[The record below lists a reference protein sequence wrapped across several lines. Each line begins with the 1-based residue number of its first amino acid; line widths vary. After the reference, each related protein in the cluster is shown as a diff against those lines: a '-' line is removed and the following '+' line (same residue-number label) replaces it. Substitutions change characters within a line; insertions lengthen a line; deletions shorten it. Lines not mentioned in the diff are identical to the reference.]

1 MFSKISKIISLLAI
15 TSIAITGCSSNTKN
29 KNEDSIPNSNVV
41 ESVDNS
47 SSSNDLKTES
57 GTNSDKATN
66 TKINDVKV
74 TFLNTGNS
82 DSILIN
88 DNGKYLLIDSGDND
102 DEKFISNYLKSKGV
116 NKLDYLI
123 ISHWDADHVG
133 GADAVVDNIKV
144 DTLLVPN
151 EDADTKTYRDFIT
164 STSNAGLAPSVPL
177 EGAKFNLGGSYF
189 EVFNTDGGDS
199 KNDDSLVVKL
209 TNGEDTFL
217 FTGDAGTTI
226 ENKISSKIGDIDVLK
241 VGHHGSHSS
250 TGYNFINAI
259 QPEYG
264 VILCDANNKYGHPH
278 REPLEVLSKFG
289 VELHRSDECGEI
301 EFLSTGAGVSTDC
314 KKGSYNPGKNSK
326 YSSQSPKPNTGKSY
340 KSDNYKKEDTSQE
353 TTEDISNG
361 NIVYWT
367 PNGKSYH
374 STKDCSTLAR
384 SKTILSGT
392 QAESGKNDPCDRCN

>member
-15 TSIAITGCSSNTKN
+15 TSIAITGCSSDTKN
-29 KNEDSIPNSNVV
+29 KNEDLIPDSSIS
-41 ESVDNS
+41 ESIDNS
-47 SSSNDLKTES
+47 SSTSSLKAEAE
-57 GTNSDKATN
+57 TNSDTLNN
-66 TKINDVKV
+66 TTLNNVKV

-102 DEKFISNYLKSKGV
+102 DEKFVSSYLTSNGI

-133 GADAVVDNIKV
+133 GADAVVDNVKV

-151 EDADTKTYRDFIT
+151 GDADTKTYRDFIT
-164 STSNAGLAPSVPL
+164 SISNAGLAPSVPL
-177 EGAKFNLGGSYF
+177 EGSKFDLGGSYF
-189 EVFNTDGGDS
+189 EVFNTDGGNS

-217 FTGDAGTTI
+217 FTGDAGTAI
-226 ENKISSKIGDIDVLK
+226 ENKISDKLGDIDVLK

-250 TGYNFINAI
+250 TGYDFINAI
-259 QPEYG
+259 RPEYG

-278 REPLEVLSKFG
+278 KEPLEVLSKFG

-301 EFLSTGAGVSTDC
+301 EFLSSGAGVSTDC
-314 KKGSYNPGKNSK
+314 KEGSYNPGRNSK
-326 YSSQSPKPNTGKSY
+326 YSNQSSQKNTSKNY
-340 KSDNYKKEDTSQE
+340 NSDNYKKEYVSQE
-353 TTEDISNG
+353 ATEDISNE

-367 PNGKSYH
+367 PSGKSYH
-374 STKDCSTLAR
+374 ST

-392 QAESGKNDPCDRCN
+392 QAESGKNDPCDRCH

>member
-1 MFSKISKIISLLAI
+1 MFSKASKIISILAI
-15 TSIAITGCSSNTKN
+15 TSIILTGCSSNTKN
-29 KNEDSIPNSNVV
+29 NNEDSIPNLSVNENI
-41 ESVDNS
+41 ESAS
-47 SSSNDLKTES
+47 SSSNLKIEPE
-57 GTNSDKATN
+57 TNLDKATD
-66 TKINDVKV
+66 TKLNDVKV

-102 DEKFISNYLKSKGV
+102 DEKFMSNYLDSKGID
-116 NKLDYLI
+116 KLDYLI

-133 GADAVVDNIKV
+133 GADAVVDSVKI
-144 DTLLVPN
+144 DTVLVPN
-151 EDADTKTYRDFIT
+151 GNADTKTYRDFIT
-164 STSNAGLAPSVPL
+164 SISNAGLSPSVPL
-177 EGAKFNLGGSYF
+177 EGAKFELSGSYF
-189 EVFNTDGGDS
+189 EVFNTDGGNS

-217 FTGDAGTTI
+217 FTGDAGTSI
-226 ENKISSKIGDIDVLK
+226 ENKISNKIGDVDVLK

-250 TGYNFINAI
+250 TGYEFIDAI
-259 QPEYG
+259 RPEYG

-278 REPLEVLSKFG
+278 KEPLEVLSKFG

-301 EFLSTGAGVSTDC
+301 EFLSSGAGVTTDC
-314 KKGSYNPGKNSK
+314 KEGSYNPGKNSK
-326 YSSQSPKPNTGKSY
+326 YSSQSSLLNTSKNY
-340 KSDNYKKEDTSQE
+340 NSDNYKKEDVSQE
-353 TTEDISNG
+353 TTEDILNG

-374 STKDCSTLAR
+374 STKDCSTLSR